1 MKLPLKSKNI
11 DQDHDLLY
19 ILTIIFVLFQTV
31 QHGFPHKPTALAY
44 DPKQKLMAIGTHSGA
59 IKVCQFILIF
69 NVHYQLCFITK
80 VFGRPGV
87 EFYGQHSAASN
98 KTDDLTVQLLEWVS
112 GTGRILSL
120 TRSNELVL
128 WEPAGAMLVPIKS
141 LSFEGKLKKVSS
153 LCCSALKDVVWIGTE
168 GGNVYQFDLKTF
180 SMRESV
186 IYHDVVLEK

>member
-1 MKLPLKSKNI
+1 M
-11 DQDHDLLY
+11 
-19 ILTIIFVLFQTV
+19 
-31 QHGFPHKPTALAY
+31 QHGFPHKPTALAF
-44 DPKQKLMAIGTHSGA
+44 DPKDKLMAIGTHSGA
-59 IKVCQFILIF
+59 I
-69 NVHYQLCFITK
+69 K

-87 EFYGQHSAASN
+87 EFYGQHSATSN
-98 KTDDLTVQLLEWVS
+98 KNDDLTVQILEWVP

-128 WEPAGAMLVPIKS
+128 WEPAGAMLVPIKH

-153 LCCSALKDVVWIGTE
+153 LCCSILKDVVWIGTE

-186 IYHDVVLEK
+186 IYHDVVLEQ